1 MALIKITDISVDQ
14 AEDAALERGYLY
26 KDLFLDLD
34 NKVSY
39 VPQLNKRT
47 TLRDVQGLFDL
58 NSIKNSIKNILLT
71 SPGQKILNPEFGL
84 DLRRYIFEPITT
96 FSSYQ
101 IKADITNSLPD
112 MEPRIRLD
120 SVTVVPVPDRQEY
133 YITLQIDVPA
143 LNIYGLSLK
152 SLLNSTGYYTL

>member
-14 AEDAALERGYLY
+14 AEDAALEQGYLY
-26 KDLFLDLD
+26 KDLFLDLE
-34 NKVSY
+34 NTVSY
-39 VPQLNKRT
+39 VPQLNKLT

-58 NSIKNSIKNILLT
+58 NSVKNSIKNILLT
-71 SPGQKILNPEFGL
+71 SPGQKILNPEFGI

-96 FSSYQ
+96 FTAYQ
-101 IKADITNSLPD
+101 IKSDILNNLPD
-112 MEPRIRLD
+112 MEPRINLD
-120 SVTVVPVPDRQEY
+120 LVTVVPIPDRQEY
-133 YITLQIDVPA
+133 YLTLQVDVPS

>member
-14 AEDAALERGYLY
+14 AENAALEQGYLY
-26 KDLFLDLD
+26 KDLFLDLE

-39 VPQLNKRT
+39 VPQLNKLT
-47 TLRDVQGLFDL
+47 TLRDVQGLFDI

-71 SPGQKILNPEFGL
+71 SPGDKILNPTFGI

-96 FSSYQ
+96 FTSYQ
-101 IKADITNSLPD
+101 IKSDIINKLPD
-112 MEPRIRLD
+112 MEPRITVDL
-120 SVTVVPVPDRQEY
+120 VTVIPVPDRQEY
-133 YITLQIDVPA
+133 YITLLIDVPS

-152 SLLNSTGYYTL
+152 SLLNNAGYYTL

>member
-1 MALIKITDISVDQ
+1 MALIKISDISVDQ
-14 AEDAALERGYLY
+14 AENAALERGYLY
-26 KDLFLDLD
+26 KDLFLDLE

-39 VPQLNKRT
+39 VPQLNKLT

-71 SPGQKILNPEFGL
+71 SPGQKILNPEFGI

-96 FSSYQ
+96 FTSYQ
-101 IKADITNSLPD
+101 IKSDIINKLPD
-112 MEPRIRLD
+112 MEPRILLD
-120 SVTVVPVPDRQEY
+120 LVTVVPIPDRQEY
-133 YITLQIDVPA
+133 YLTLQIDVPA

>member
-14 AEDAALERGYLY
+14 AEDAALEQGYLY
-26 KDLFLDLD
+26 KDLFLDLE

-39 VPQLNKRT
+39 VPQLNKLT

-71 SPGQKILNPEFGL
+71 SPGQKILNPKFGL
-84 DLRRYIFEPITT
+84 DLRRYLFEPITT

-101 IKADITNSLPD
+101 IKSDIINTLPD

-120 SVTVVPVPDRQEY
+120 LVTVLPVPDRQEY

-152 SLLNSTGYYTL
+152 SLLNNTGYYTL

>member
-14 AEDAALERGYLY
+14 AENAALEQGYLY
-26 KDLFLDLD
+26 KDLFLDLE

-39 VPQLNKRT
+39 VPQLNKLT

-71 SPGQKILNPEFGL
+71 SPGDKILNPTFGI

-96 FSSYQ
+96 FTSYQ
-101 IKADITNSLPD
+101 IKSDILNTLPD
-112 MEPRIRLD
+112 MEPRITVDL
-120 SVTVVPVPDRQEY
+120 VTVIPVPDRQEY
-133 YITLQIDVPA
+133 YITLQIDVPV

-152 SLLNSTGYYTL
+152 SLLNNAGYYTL

>member
-1 MALIKITDISVDQ
+1 MALIKISDISVDQ
-14 AEDAALERGYLY
+14 AENAALERGYLY
-26 KDLFLDLD
+26 KDLFLDLE

-39 VPQLNKRT
+39 VPQLNKLT

-58 NSIKNSIKNILLT
+58 NSIKNSITNILLT

-84 DLRRYIFEPITT
+84 DLRRYLFEPITT

-101 IKADITNSLPD
+101 IKSDITNTLPD

-120 SVTVVPVPDRQEY
+120 VVTVVPVPDRQEY